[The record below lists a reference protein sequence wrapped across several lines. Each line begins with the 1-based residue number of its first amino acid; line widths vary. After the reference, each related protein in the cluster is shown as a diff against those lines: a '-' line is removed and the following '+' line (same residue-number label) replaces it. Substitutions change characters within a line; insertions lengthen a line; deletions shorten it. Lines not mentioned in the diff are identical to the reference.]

1 MIVVN
6 DNREYLMSEICS
18 TLCFLS
24 ETAGEGVP
32 ANDDKAEEGDVADG
46 DEN

>member
-1 MIVVN
+1 MIVVD
-6 DNREYLMSEICS
+6 DNIEYLMSEICS
-18 TLCFLS
+18 SVCFLS

-32 ANDDKAEEGDVADG
+32 ANDDEAEEGDVADG